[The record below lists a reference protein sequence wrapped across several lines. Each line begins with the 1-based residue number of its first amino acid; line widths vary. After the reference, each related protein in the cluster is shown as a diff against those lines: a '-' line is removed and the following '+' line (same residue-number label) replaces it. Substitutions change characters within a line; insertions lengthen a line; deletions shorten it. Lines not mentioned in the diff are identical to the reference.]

1 MFKKILVSE
10 DIDSIS
16 VGLVSILQKN
26 YPSDVR
32 TTKYCDDALLKIK
45 AALHENKPYDLLIT
59 DLSFKE
65 DHRDSKLSSG
75 EELIRAARK
84 DQPDL
89 KIIVYSIDD
98 KPFRIKNLFDD
109 YKINAFVAKGRDSG
123 TEIVEAMDIVH
134 DTDTIY
140 ISPQLSHIARD
151 MAVLEID
158 EDDIILLRHL
168 ANGLTQPEIS
178 ELLKLAKKSSS
189 STSSIEKRIN
199 KLKMYF
205 KANNAIHLIS
215 IVKDMGII

>member
-1 MFKKILVSE
+1 MFRKILVSE

-16 VGLVSILQKN
+16 YGIVSVLQKN
-26 YPSDVR
+26 YPSDIR

-65 DHRDSKLSSG
+65 DHRDVKLASG
-75 EELIRAARK
+75 EELIIAVRK
-84 DQPDL
+84 EQPDL
-89 KIIVYSIDD
+89 KIIVYSVDD
-98 KPFRIKNLFDD
+98 KPFRIKKLFDD
-109 YKINAFVAKGRDSG
+109 YKINGFVAKGRDSS
-123 TEIVEAMDIVH
+123 TEIVEALDIVH

-151 MAVLEID
+151 RAILEID
-158 EDDIILLRHL
+158 EDDIVLLRYL

-178 ELLKLAKKSSS
+178 ELLRSAGKSSS

-199 KLKMYF
+199 KLKIYF
-205 KANNAIHLIS
+205 KANNTIHLIS
-215 IVKDMGII
+215 IAKDMGII